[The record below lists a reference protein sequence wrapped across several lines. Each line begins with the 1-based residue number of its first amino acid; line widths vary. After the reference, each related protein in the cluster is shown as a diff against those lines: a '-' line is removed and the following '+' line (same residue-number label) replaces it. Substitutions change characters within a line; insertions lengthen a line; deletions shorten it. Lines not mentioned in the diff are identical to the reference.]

1 MIKKFGK
8 IFIGIIIGVVF
19 VSLVWYLIQGWN
31 AAPNAGAGVPIIK
44 DDLMSNS
51 AIDEAKSKASVIDYP
66 ITVKSRD
73 MGQANP
79 F

>member
-8 IFIGIIIGVVF
+8 IFIGIIIGVIF
-19 VSLVWYLIQGWN
+19 VSLVWYLIQGWS
-31 AAPNAGAGVPIIK
+31 AAPDAEADVPIIK
-44 DDLMSNS
+44 EDLLSNS
-51 AIDEAKSKASVIDYP
+51 AIDQAKEKSSVIEYP

-73 MGQANP
+73 IGQANP